1 MGVSTAKAKWN
12 GALKDGNGQMSFT
25 GYEGPFTFA
34 SRFEDG
40 SETNP
45 EELVGAANAGC
56 FSMFLSALLGNEKIV
71 PTSIETTASVTLGT
85 VDGGPKITS
94 IELNCEADIPGL
106 SDEDFQKYAKDA
118 KEKCPISQ
126 LFAGTDI
133 TLNAKLV
140 G

>member
-1 MGVSTAKAKWN
+1 MGASTAKAIWN
-12 GALKDGNGQMSFT
+12 GELKSGNGQMSFT

-56 FSMFLSALLGNEKIV
+56 FSMFLSALLGGEKIV
-71 PTSIETTASVTLGT
+71 PTSIETTATVTLGT
-85 VDGGPKITS
+85 VDGGPKITA
-94 IELNCEADIPGL
+94 IKLDCEAVIPGI
-106 SDEDFQKYAKDA
+106 SDEDFQKLAKSA

-140 G
+140 A